1 MYFKFDI
8 NNVKQRRN
16 NIVIFNAEFH
26 NFDQR
31 QNNVAKINN
40 SKKTKKRKVRIKK
53 MEYTEL
59 KISTTI
65 S

>member
-1 MYFKFDI
+1 MYFNVDI

-31 QNNVAKINN
+31 QNNVAKINT
-40 SKKTKKRKVRIKK
+40 SKKTKKKK
-53 MEYTEL
+53 KLE
-59 KISTTI
+59 
-65 S
+65 

>member
-1 MYFKFDI
+1 MYFPVDI

-40 SKKTKKRKVRIKK
+40 SKKTKKKKVRIKK

-59 KISTTI
+59 KILTTI